1 VKIKLRSYVPD
12 DFEPLYEIDQTC
24 YPPEVAYSRRE
35 LRAYMR
41 FEGAD
46 CVVAEDSGKPIGF
59 CLTANRS
66 GQGYI
71 VTIDVLESHRG
82 NHVGSLLLEESE
94 RRLALNG
101 VSEIDLETAT
111 DKQSVVAFWL
121 KHGYRKRG
129 IKKGYYPGGR
139 DAFKMVKHLGKQNK
153 TQGRGFE

>member
-1 VKIKLRSYVPD
+1 MKIKLRSYTPE
-12 DFEPLYEIDQTC
+12 DFEALFEIDQAC

-35 LRAYMR
+35 LRAYLR
-41 FEGAD
+41 FQGAD
-46 CVVAEDSGKPIGF
+46 CVVAVEGAKQIGF
-59 CLTANRS
+59 CLTAHRD

-82 NHVGSLLLEESE
+82 KHVGSKLLKESE
-94 RRLALNG
+94 RRLAANG

-129 IKKGYYPGGR
+129 LKKGYYPGGR
-139 DAFKMVKHLGKQNK
+139 DAFAMAKRLVESNK
-153 TQGRGFE
+153 